1 MKILVKS
8 VYDAFD
14 YCMSHYYPFGL
25 EEFAER
31 TDRYAVISIQDSHLG
46 GFGFSF
52 TENDFCTGVLT
63 LLFDDTVREI
73 PGTVLFSEE
82 QAEEIIDFI
91 LDHLDA
97 DTLLIHCYGGQSRS
111 VAVAAF
117 ACMMLGLDNSSFFEK
132 ARPNEHV
139 YSTLIKALEKR
150 DAKASEE
157 DNL

>member
-1 MKILVKS
+1 MKIIVKS

-31 TDRYAVISIQDSHLG
+31 SDRYAVISIQDSHLG
-46 GFGFSF
+46 GFGFTF

-63 LLFDDTVREI
+63 QLFDDTVREV
-73 PGTVLFSEE
+73 PGTVLFSME

-117 ACMMLGLDNSSFFEK
+117 ACMMLGLDNSAFFEK

-139 YSTLIKALEKR
+139 YSTLVKALER
-150 DAKASEE
+150 REALTTEE
-157 DNL
+157 DDL